1 MCSCVEQSHIR
12 SFVPLTCCTLPAAG
26 NYRFL
31 EFAKIGFPL
40 QIWLIGA
47 VIIIFAL
54 EDTIGVAIAIFFIL
68 AAVVIGGTTLLP
80 SAAHAAACA

>member
-1 MCSCVEQSHIR
+1 MR
-12 SFVPLTCCTLPAAG
+12 AAG

-40 QIWLIGA
+40 QIWLIGV

-54 EDTIGVAIAIFFIL
+54 EDTIGVAIAIFFVL
-68 AAVVIGGTTLLP
+68 AAVVIGGAPPWGVTANKAPTNSQQTNNL
-80 SAAHAAACA
+80 